1 MSCAA
6 ISRPTVKPGDPRLPT
21 PDVRLIATP
30 QMALEAAAALA
41 AREGV
46 TAHILSDRIE
56 GEAKDVGKV
65 MAGLALQVASR
76 GQPFAPPC
84 VLLSGGETTVT
95 VRGQGRGGRNVE
107 FLLAL
112 AIALDGHPGIV
123 ALAGDTDGVDGQ
135 EEVAGAIPP
144 PDTLARARSRGL
156 RAREAL
162 ANNDGHGFFQALG
175 DSVVT

>member
-1 MSCAA
+1 
-6 ISRPTVKPGDPRLPT
+6 
-21 PDVRLIATP
+21 
-30 QMALEAAAALA
+30 MALEAAAALA

-107 FLLAL
+107 FLL
-112 AIALDGHPGIV
+112 
-123 ALAGDTDGVDGQ
+123 
-135 EEVAGAIPP
+135 
-144 PDTLARARSRGL
+144 RSRSPSMAI
-156 RAREAL
+156 RASMRS
-162 ANNDGHGFFQALG
+162 QATPMAWMG
-175 DSVVT
+175 SRRSPARIWRRTA